1 MNQVLRVRLTRLIN
15 GRNITL
21 HSTLF
26 LFFSSNCFL
35 THLLPFRFY
44 CFFSSLGLHLFLMS
58 DIFSVLPASK
68 KNPQV
73 VFPEHSNLLF
83 SPFLVRYLL
92 PIFFLN
98 SQDAFSC
105 CVGFP
110 LVNSRSTR
118 LRNPW
123 SFGDDDRRREEK
135 RKTES
140 ELRNRQFM

>member
-1 MNQVLRVRLTRLIN
+1 MNQVLPVRLTRLIN

-21 HSTLF
+21 HSTLC
-26 LFFSSNCFL
+26 LLFSSNCFL

-44 CFFSSLGLHLFLMS
+44 CFFSSLGRHLFLLS

-73 VFPEHSNLLF
+73 FPEHSNLLF
-83 SPFLVRYLL
+83 PPLLVRYLL
-92 PIFFLN
+92 PIFFFLN

-118 LRNPW
+118 LRNP
-123 SFGDDDRRREEK
+123 
-135 RKTES
+135 
-140 ELRNRQFM
+140 

>member
-26 LFFSSNCFL
+26 LLFSSNCFL

-73 VFPEHSNLLF
+73 VFPEHSNLF
-83 SPFLVRYLL
+83 SSPFLVRYLL
-92 PIFFLN
+92 PIFF
-98 SQDAFSC
+98 SQFPRCVFLLCWLSPCQFSLYSIKK
-105 CVGFP
+105 P
-110 LVNSRSTR
+110 LIV
-118 LRNPW
+118 W
-123 SFGDDDRRREEK
+123 
-135 RKTES
+135 
-140 ELRNRQFM
+140 